1 MFKSQHGIDRFLS
14 PSAGKCIMQ
23 HVNRIFALLLFGLMP
38 PYSHLPLVQTV
49 GQNYKEIKTKYK
61 ELQIF
66 DIGGSQQ
73 LRVLWPDYVIS
84 ADSIFFVID
93 GGAKDRFEEA
103 SSELKKLLPTISQ
116 RHIPLIIIA
125 NKCDTIAFET
135 METIISVFKPLLN
148 DLKNSSIFRVS
159 AFTGEGV
166 VECLNKIVLQESNQ
180 KGI

>member
-1 MFKSQHGIDRFLS
+1 M
-14 PSAGKCIMQ
+14 
-23 HVNRIFALLLFGLMP
+23 
-38 PYSHLPLVQTV
+38 
-49 GQNYKEIKTKYK
+49 
-61 ELQIF
+61 
-66 DIGGSQQ
+66 
-73 LRVLWPDYVIS
+73 LWPDYVIS

-103 SSELKKLLPTISQ
+103 SSELSLIFHITYLKNLLFISEKLLPTISQ

-166 VECLNKIVLQESNQ
+166 VECLSFAVHSTEMN
-180 KGI
+180 